1 MWLRL
6 IRKRKLPRKNK
17 IYSNLSERHFS
28 VKYPKITRIQWI
40 DSRIRDGRGRGCFWL
55 RLRNIRQSNKP
66 VIQLKA
72 IRKMNNSFHSDN
84 FIFLINAASQVLTLS
99 NIPAQSPS
107 AFPLRPS
114 RKVHQKGCIRLIF
127 CVHPIGSISPIC
139 KYGFFKTAHTR
150 SRMRS

>member
-6 IRKRKLPRKNK
+6 IRKRKKLPQKNK

-107 AFPLRPS
+107 ASPPRPS
-114 RKVHQKGCIRLIF
+114 VFGPYI
-127 CVHPIGSISPIC
+127 IGIQSD
-139 KYGFFKTAHTR
+139 KYGIFTARYHQLSGTR
-150 SRMRS
+150 PL